1 MVFRKCN
8 FFERGIYLLP
18 TSVKRRAPPAA
29 VCAAGKKDA
38 YMSTVCP
45 LEVCWLVRQ
54 KLDRRADV
62 SGLPDMLELE
72 V

>member
-1 MVFRKCN
+1 
-8 FFERGIYLLP
+8 
-18 TSVKRRAPPAA
+18 
-29 VCAAGKKDA
+29 
-38 YMSTVCP
+38 MSTVCP

-72 V
+72 VELLVWWEWGAGGAKMPG

>member
-1 MVFRKCN
+1 MQFFREGHIPPPHPVQKKN
-8 FFERGIYLLP
+8 
-18 TSVKRRAPPAA
+18 PPAA

-38 YMSTVCP
+38 YMGTVCP